1 MNLNEYMQMAQELF
15 NKYIDENESENK
27 DEDGRKKL

>member
-1 MNLNEYMQMAQELF
+1 MNLNEYMQIAQELF

-27 DEDGRKKL
+27 DENGRKRL